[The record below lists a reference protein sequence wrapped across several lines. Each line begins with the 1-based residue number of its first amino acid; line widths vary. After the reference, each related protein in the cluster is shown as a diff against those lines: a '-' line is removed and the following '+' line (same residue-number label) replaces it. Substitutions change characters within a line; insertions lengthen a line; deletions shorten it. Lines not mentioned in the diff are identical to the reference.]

1 MDTPRSARASAV
13 YPHTNRVGVPG
24 RASRTASAT
33 SVPMPSGS
41 TTSLRRRSMSPH
53 RRRCSI
59 AAAHGVLDAHLV
71 AEVRQR
77 SPGERRD
84 RGLVVDHQDRLGP
97 SGPRAGIGVGAVV
110 GPRADQ
116 LGQQELDRGPD
127 ARRRR
132 EPDVAAGLADEVAHH
147 REPEPGAAAGLL
159 GREERLE
166 HASQHVVRHAAA
178 GVGHG
183 DGHERS
189 GDRGVVRDVPAGQ
202 ARAAG
207 RDGDRPAVGH
217 RIARVD
223 GEVDDGLL
231 QLARVDPR
239 DQRVGRLPDVDDDVA
254 EQAVEHGLERVHG
267 RPDVDDRRL
276 ERRPPREREQ
286 LARELA
292 RPVDDVDDGRG
303 IRADRVGV
311 GRLVARSA
319 SRTRRW
325 P

>member
-1 MDTPRSARASAV
+1 M
-13 YPHTNRVGVPG
+13 
-24 RASRTASAT
+24 
-33 SVPMPSGS
+33 
-41 TTSLRRRSMSPH
+41 
-53 RRRCSI
+53 
-59 AAAHGVLDAHLV
+59 
-71 AEVRQR
+71 
-77 SPGERRD
+77 
-84 RGLVVDHQDRLGP
+84 
-97 SGPRAGIGVGAVV
+97 
-110 GPRADQ
+110 
-116 LGQQELDRGPD
+116 
-127 ARRRR
+127 
-132 EPDVAAGLADEVAHH
+132 AAGLADEVAHH
-147 REPEPGAAAGLL
+147 REPEAGAAAGLL

-223 GEVDDGLL
+223 GEIDDGLL
-231 QLARVDPR
+231 QLAGVDPR
-239 DQRVGRLPDVDDDVA
+239 DERIGRLPDVDDDVA

-303 IRADRVGV
+303 IRRGPRR
-311 GRLVARSA
+311 GRSVSSPISVANPPMAVSVLLKSWAMPPATRPIASRRSA
-319 SRTRRW
+319 WASCASSATRSVTSASWPARPSGWPWPSRRTE